1 MKKFTISAAIAGALA
16 ATALGLAGAAA
27 AIPTGGANAEDVIK
41 SLQADGYDVQLNGVA
56 PVPLSRC
63 TVTAVHGLRGTSDS
77 AGRPLNPGQLNTV
90 YVDFVCPQDI

>member
-1 MKKFTISAAIAGALA
+1 MKKFTIITATVGTLG

-41 SLQADGYDVQLNGVA
+41 SLQAEGYDVQLNGVA

-77 AGRPLNPGQLNTV
+77 AGRPTNTAQLTTV
-90 YVDFVCPQDI
+90 YVDFVCPEDV